1 MKIDAIT
8 SFVAVAETRSIT
20 EAARRLGVSKSVVS
34 DRLIEFER
42 SLGVTLLRR
51 TTRKVAM
58 TEEGSRFLERARRI
72 LREIESATD
81 ELTERQ
87 GALRGALRIAAPV
100 SFGALHVGPAL
111 YPFLAAHPDIQVDL
125 SLDDRFVDAP
135 GDGYDAVIRHGR
147 IPDARLVVKSLA
159 TSRRVLVA
167 SADYLERMGGPT
179 TLAELEGHA
188 GILYTNRG
196 AADWRFE
203 RGTRT
208 VAVRAGHALRVNNG
222 VVMRDAA
229 VAGLG
234 IALLPTFLVAPEIV
248 SGRLHIVDVGEK
260 PESGVIHIAF
270 ARDRRASAKVRAL
283 IECLRAAFGD
293 PPSWDVAIA
302 KAATRKRTA
311 AAKKKGSP
319 RRA

>member
-1 MKIDAIT
+1 MKIDGLT

-20 EAARRLGVSKSVVS
+20 EAARRLDISKSVVS

-51 TTRKVAM
+51 TTRKLTL
-58 TEEGSRFLERARRI
+58 TEEGSRFLERAHRI
-72 LREIESATD
+72 LREIDDATD
-81 ELTERQ
+81 EIAERQ

-100 SFGALHVGPAL
+100 SFGTLHVGPAL
-111 YPFLAAHPDIQVDL
+111 YPFLAAHPDIEVEL

-147 IPDARLVVKSLA
+147 IRDSRLVVKALA

-167 SADYLERMGGPT
+167 SADYLARCGAPT
-179 TLAELEGHA
+179 SLAALEGHA
-188 GILYTNRG
+188 GIIYSNRG

-203 RGTRT
+203 RGART
-208 VAVRAGHALRVNNG
+208 IVVRAGHALRVNNG

-248 SGRLHIVDVGEK
+248 SGRLQIVDVGE
-260 PESGVIHIAF
+260 EAEGGVIHIAF

-283 IECLRAAFGD
+283 VDCLRAAFGD
-293 PPSWDVAIA
+293 PPSWDAAIA
-302 KAATRKRTA
+302 KARQRTPARTA
-311 AAKKKGSP
+311 GRA
-319 RRA
+319 RRH

>member
-1 MKIDAIT
+1 MKIDGLT

-20 EAARRLGVSKSVVS
+20 EAARRLEVSKSVVS

-51 TTRKVAM
+51 TTRKVAL
-58 TEEGSRFLERARRI
+58 TEEGSRFLERAHRI
-72 LREIESATD
+72 LREIDDATD
-81 ELTERQ
+81 EIAERQ

-100 SFGALHVGPAL
+100 SFGSLHVGPAL
-111 YPFLAAHPDIQVDL
+111 YPFLAAHPDIEVDL

-147 IPDARLVVKSLA
+147 ILDTRLVVKTLA

-167 SADYLERMGGPT
+167 STDYLERRGTPT

-188 GILYTNRG
+188 GIIYSNRG

-203 RGTRT
+203 RDART
-208 VAVRAGHALRVNNG
+208 VVVRAGHALRVNNG

-234 IALLPTFLVAPEIV
+234 ITLLPTFLVAPEIV
-248 SGRLHIVDVGEK
+248 SARLRVVDIGEEA
-260 PESGVIHIAF
+260 ESGVIHIAC

-283 IECLRAAFGD
+283 IDCLRDSFGD

-302 KAATRKRTA
+302 KASAKRRPG
-311 AAKKKGSP
+311 AKKRSP
-319 RRA
+319 RQP